1 MSDGQLIFKGMVYS
15 INGIHYGS
23 KYMNI
28 VVYIMENIYSTS
40 NIQIQS
46 ICTCGVDKYGKNQLK
61 IGM

>member
-1 MSDGQLIFKGMVYS
+1 MVYS
-15 INGIHYGS
+15 GSGIHYGS

-28 VVYIMENIYSTS
+28 VIYIMENIYSTS